1 MRKDFAM
8 KNLKAQFDNFDV
20 EMAIAEAVASG
31 VEVVTIKANKI
42 PKDTYYPNIGAIQ
55 QKVRRKAYKTGT
67 SGFSMAYPKNDLL
80 SKFSQHKSI
89 GHY

>member
-1 MRKDFAM
+1 M
-8 KNLKAQFDNFDV
+8 KKVKAQFDNSDV
-20 EMAIAEAVASG
+20 QNAIADALASG
-31 VEVVTIKANKI
+31 VEIVTVKANKI
-42 PKDTYYPNIGAIQ
+42 PKATYYPNVCAIQ
-55 QKVRRKAYKTGT
+55 QKARRKAYKTGT

>member
-1 MRKDFAM
+1 VK
-8 KNLKAQFDNFDV
+8 KVKAQFDNSDV
-20 EMAIAEAVASG
+20 QNAIADALASG
-31 VEVVTIKANKI
+31 VEIVTVKANKI
-42 PKDTYYPNIGAIQ
+42 PKATYYPNVCAIQ
-55 QKVRRKAYKTGT
+55 QKARRKAYKTGT

>member
-1 MRKDFAM
+1 MRKDFVM
-8 KNLKAQFDNFDV
+8 KKLKAQFDNFDV

-31 VEVVTIKANKI
+31 VEIVTVKANKI
-42 PKDTYYPNIGAIQ
+42 PKATYYPNVCAIQ
-55 QKVRRKAYKTGT
+55 QKARRKAYKTGT

-80 SKFSQHKSI
+80 SKFSQHKST